1 MISEVLKD
9 AEERMRKGIDV
20 LKKEYSTIRAGR
32 ANPNMLDKVTVE
44 YYGTPTPVNQLAN
57 ISVPEPRMLVIQPW
71 DKTSL
76 PAIEKAILKS
86 DLGLNPSSDGSS
98 IRLIIPQLTA
108 ERRTEIVK
116 TVKKKA
122 EETRVA
128 IRNIRRD
135 TNDHLKKLEKDHT
148 SSEDEVKRA
157 QDDVQKMTD
166 KFVKEIDHIMET
178 KEKEIMEV

>member
-1 MISEVLKD
+1 MISEVLTD
-9 AEERMRKGIDV
+9 TEDRMRKGVEV
-20 LKKEYSTIRAGR
+20 LKREYATIRAGR
-32 ANPNMLDKVTVE
+32 ANPNMLDKITVE
-44 YYGTPTPVNQLAN
+44 YYGTATPVNQLAN
-57 ISVPEPRMLVIQPW
+57 IAVPEPRMLSIQPW

-76 PAIEKAILKS
+76 PMIEKAILKS
-86 DLGLNPSSDGSS
+86 DLGLNPSSDGVV

-122 EETRVA
+122 EEARVA

-166 KFVKEIDHIMET
+166 KFIKEIDHIMDA
-178 KEKEIMEV
+178 KEREIMEV

>member
-9 AEERMRKGIDV
+9 SEERMRKGIEA
-20 LKKEYSTIRAGR
+20 LKREYTTIRAGR
-32 ANPNMLDKVTVE
+32 ANPNMLDKITVE
-44 YYGTPTPVNQLAN
+44 YYGAPTPINQLAN
-57 ISVPEPRMLVIQPW
+57 ISVPESRMLTIQPW

-76 PAIEKAILKS
+76 PMIEKAILKS
-86 DLGLNPSSDGSS
+86 DLGLNPSSDGVV

-122 EETRVA
+122 EEARVA

-135 TNDHLKKLEKDHT
+135 INDHLKKLEKDHT

-157 QDDVQKMTD
+157 QEDVQKMTD
-166 KFVKEIDHIMET
+166 KFIKEIDILADS

>member
-86 DLGLNPSSDGSS
+86 DLGLNPSSDGSA

>member
-1 MISEVLKD
+1 MIS
-9 AEERMRKGIDV
+9 DV
-20 LKKEYSTIRAGR
+20 LKEAEDRMVKAVEALKREYTTIRAGR

-44 YYGTPTPVNQLAN
+44 YYGTQTPINQLAN
-57 ISVPEPRMLVIQPW
+57 ISVPEPRLLAIQPW
-71 DKTSL
+71 DKSSL
-76 PAIEKAILKS
+76 PMIEKAILKS
-86 DLGLNPSSDGSS
+86 DLGLNPSSDGTV

-122 EETRVA
+122 EESRVA
-128 IRNIRRD
+128 VRNIRRD
-135 TNDHLKKLEKDHT
+135 TNDSLKKLEKEHT
-148 SSEDEVKRA
+148 ASEDEVKRA

-166 KFVKEIDHIMET
+166 KFVKEIDRIMDI

>member
-1 MISEVLKD
+1 MISDVLKD
-9 AEERMRKGIDV
+9 AEDRMVKAV
-20 LKKEYSTIRAGR
+20 EALKREFTTIRAGR

-44 YYGTPTPVNQLAN
+44 YYGTQTPVNQLAN
-57 ISVPEPRMLVIQPW
+57 ISVPEPRILAIQPW
-71 DKTSL
+71 DKSSL
-76 PAIEKAILKS
+76 PMIEKAILKS
-86 DLGLNPSSDGSS
+86 DLGLNPSSDGAV

-122 EETRVA
+122 EESRVA
-128 IRNIRRD
+128 VRNIRRD
-135 TNDHLKKLEKDHT
+135 SNDGLKKLEKDHT
-148 SSEDEVKRA
+148 ASEDEVKRA

-166 KFVKEIDHIMET
+166 KFVKEIDRIADI